1 MRQVGKAIGGLLA
14 SAILGATPAL
24 AGEVDDAI
32 AAAIQDVEQGRCD
45 AAYGRLSGWPSLE
58 HRARLLA
65 GQCRIRQ
72 GHYPEALVDLD
83 RARGAAD
90 LMPEQ
95 IGDVEL
101 YRGVALYHLER
112 YTEASAALDR
122 AAGLTSE
129 EAQLELY
136 RGLIALRDGDS
147 DRAAPSL
154 ERAAR
159 LSPDMTE
166 PVASYYAGL
175 AWQGVSERTKAREA
189 FRRVVEIDGD
199 GPWAREARKMLDAT
213 SPYPYWVT
221 GKAGFE
227 YDDNVLLRGGVSLAV
242 PPGLTGFGINGDG
255 EKDWR
260 GVWQI
265 NGGVQLFEVDDW
277 SGGLLAGY
285 SGNAHFDLSDFNLH
299 YPTIGAYLARRIDS
313 ATTAQ
318 ARYEFGHGWID
329 ESPFIQ
335 SHIGELSL
343 THDWRDAGTSVLV
356 ADLIWND
363 VRFTSPNIAAGPGVG
378 GPCAVPTDSCG
389 PAGVN
394 ENRERDRDG
403 LGVGSALEHRYPIA
417 LPVSMDEVLEGL
429 DLAGGYRF
437 RYFHSQGKEWKH
449 FAHVFSAG
457 LAFDFPAGFD
467 LDTRASYEFRDFVS
481 PSTFPDRETVSFQ
494 YGLSDA
500 DRKEHEVRFDA
511 ELAKAITTNL
521 SVSVRYSYLENESN
535 RRVFDYTRHLGGAYV
550 NFRFD

>member
-1 MRQVGKAIGGLLA
+1 MWAARDAVDDEGNGERVRQVGKAIGGLLA

-363 VRFTSPNIAAGPGVG
+363 VRFTSPNIAAGPALVAPV
-378 GPCAVPTDSCG
+378 PCRPTAADPPGSTRIASGIAMASGSGARSSIATRSRCRSRWTRCSRDSISRG
-389 PAGVN
+389 AIASDTSTPRA
-394 ENRERDRDG
+394 RS
-403 LGVGSALEHRYPIA
+403 GSISPTCSR
-417 LPVSMDEVLEGL
+417 
-429 DLAGGYRF
+429 
-437 RYFHSQGKEWKH
+437 
-449 FAHVFSAG
+449 
-457 LAFDFPAGFD
+457 
-467 LDTRASYEFRDFVS
+467 RAW
-481 PSTFPDRETVSFQ
+481 PSTFRPASTSIPAPRTSS
-494 YGLSDA
+494 GTS
-500 DRKEHEVRFDA
+500 
-511 ELAKAITTNL
+511 
-521 SVSVRYSYLENESN
+521 
-535 RRVFDYTRHLGGAYV
+535 
-550 NFRFD
+550 